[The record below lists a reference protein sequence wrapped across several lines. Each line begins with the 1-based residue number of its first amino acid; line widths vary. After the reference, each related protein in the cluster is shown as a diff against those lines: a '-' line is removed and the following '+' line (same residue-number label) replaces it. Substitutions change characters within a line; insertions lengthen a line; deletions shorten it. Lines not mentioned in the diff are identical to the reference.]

1 MTGVTR
7 QPISL
12 RRVTLTKMVMELPRA
27 ARTTIVAKKMEAQQI
42 VAKWN
47 ETNTAKRMAKTE
59 VRKNLTD
66 FERFKVMVAQKK
78 KALIASRA

>member
-1 MTGVTR
+1 
-7 QPISL
+7 
-12 RRVTLTKMVMELPRA
+12 MVMELPRA